1 MNRWVVHLAAL
12 ASMFFW
18 GLSYI
23 WSKVVFESYSPLTTI
38 FFRLIISV
46 LVLFALLAVTGSIEK
61 IRKEDRFFFVLTALF
76 NPFLY
81 FVGENYGLSFA
92 SASTSAIIVAT
103 IPLFSPFIAWITYR
117 ERLRP
122 ANFAGLIISFI
133 GLILVVFNNSF
144 ELQINLWG
152 VLLLFM
158 AVFSALFYMV
168 YLRKLDK
175 KYSPVTIVAYQ
186 NFLGVIYF
194 LPLFLFF
201 DYRDIVLTIPESKI
215 LLALLMLGVFSSSLA
230 YVLYVYVVKH
240 IGIIKSSLY
249 TNLIPVFTI
258 LFSILLLNEEIN
270 NRRMIGMVVVIFGL
284 ILSEYGKEENS
295 AFVNKSDEEA
305 G

>member
-122 ANFAGLIISFI
+122 ANVAGLIISFA
-133 GLILVVFNNSF
+133 GLILVIFDNKL
-144 ELQINLWG
+144 ELQINIWG
-152 VLLLFM
+152 VILLFM

-201 DYRDIVLTIPESKI
+201 DSRDIVLTIPESKTVW
-215 LLALLMLGVFSSSLA
+215 ALLMLGVFSSSLA

-258 LFSILLLNEEIN
+258 LFSIMLLNEEVT
-270 NRRMIGMVVVIFGL
+270 NRRMTGMAVVIFGL